1 VHVHGQRFEHVDAPQ
16 PSELLSKA
24 ALSAAKRALDVDD
37 DLRRAFEE
45 QARSM
50 LKDGD
55 VRVLAGA

>member
-1 VHVHGQRFEHVDAPQ
+1 MDAPQ